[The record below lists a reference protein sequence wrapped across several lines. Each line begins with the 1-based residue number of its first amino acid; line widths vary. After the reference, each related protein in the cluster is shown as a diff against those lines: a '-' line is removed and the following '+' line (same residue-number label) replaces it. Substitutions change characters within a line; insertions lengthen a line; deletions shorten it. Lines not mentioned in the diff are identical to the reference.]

1 MNHQEYTLARRAL
14 LGGSHV
20 VIGTVPLSEQRIRI
34 IQLRTKGGQYQG
46 KYITDGKWYPI
57 YRAEVQS

>member
-1 MNHQEYTLARRAL
+1 MSHQEYTFARRAL

-20 VIGTVPLSEQRIRI
+20 VIGTVPVSEQRIRI

-46 KYITDGKWYPI
+46 KYIADGKWYPV
-57 YRAEVQS
+57 REVKVQS